1 MLALPRLLPFSTLFL
16 TVVISCAQPALAAE
30 TSTDAETSSDAL
42 AEHPNSTAQPS
53 KLEQFEPSPSK
64 LDTALAAEFAAA
76 DKRPEEAARLYIQ
89 AAKSEKRAD
98 FAERAARFALSAR
111 NFGLAQEAAELWL
124 EIAPQNLNALQAQ
137 AFALIVQGKKDE
149 ALIKLRALLLMDSPE
164 SAGLALNLV
173 AAPDAAGLAVELLQA
188 LKAEPKLLA
197 LPIDRGLVPLS
208 LRLKQND
215 LALELATDRIKTDP
229 ENPKAW
235 LWRGLAEIA
244 LERGDEAAKS
254 YAKALSLDP
263 ENARLR
269 LSYVQ
274 VLNSQNRFAEIDAVL
289 KSAPK
294 AEDEIYQAR
303 IALVLANQSKGG
315 KTVKPAAKKK
325 ALVKLA
331 REIERSKGLPLA
343 SRQSLLGQIYELIE
357 QPKKALAWY
366 GAVSKGELWPNAQMR
381 IAVIQSAKDLKGA
394 RATLD
399 ALQNS
404 DAPNQAIVD
413 AYLLESELLAK
424 AKRLD
429 AAHSTLS
436 EALDRMP
443 EDTTI
448 MYARAMNSFAR
459 GDIAAL
465 ESDLKV
471 VIEIDPQNAQALN
484 ALGYSLLDKTERV
497 EEATNYIQQAYM
509 LEPKSPAI
517 MDSLGWAYF
526 KGGRFDLAIV
536 QLRAAYEAE
545 PEGEIAAHLVE
556 ALWALGAEPEAREIW
571 EEALKKFPESEPLK
585 STVERLTKQ
594 KL

>member
-1 MLALPRLLPFSTLFL
+1 MLALPRLLTFSAVLF
-16 TVVISCAQPALAAE
+16 TVVISCTRSATAAE
-30 TSTDAETSSDAL
+30 ISSDGGAVYSN
-42 AEHPNSTAQPS
+42 ESMQHTDQKP
-53 KLEQFEPSPSK
+53 LEQNPSK
-64 LDTALAAEFAAA
+64 LDAALAAEFAAA

-98 FAERAARFALSAR
+98 FAERAARFALAAR
-111 NFGLAQEAAELWL
+111 NFGLAEEAAELWL
-124 EIAPQNLNALQAQ
+124 KIAPEDLNALQAQ
-137 AFALIVQGKKDE
+137 AFALIVQGKKAE
-149 ALIKLRALLLMDSPE
+149 ALVKLRALLLMDSPE

-173 AAPDAAGLAVELLQA
+173 AAPDASGLAVDLLQA
-188 LKAEPKLLA
+188 LKDEPKLLA

-208 LRLKQND
+208 LRLKQSD
-215 LALELATDRIKTDP
+215 LALELAINRLKTDS

-244 LERGDEAAKS
+244 LDRGADAAKS

-263 ENARLR
+263 ENTRLR

-274 VLNSQNRFAEIDAVL
+274 VLNSQNRFAEIDDVL
-289 KSAPK
+289 KAAPK
-294 AEDEIYQAR
+294 AEAEIYQAR
-303 IALVLANQSKGG
+303 IALVLANQAKDG
-315 KTVKPAAKKK
+315 KTIKPAAKKK
-325 ALVKLA
+325 ALNKLA
-331 REIERSKGLPLA
+331 REIEQSKGLPLA
-343 SRQSLLGQIYELIE
+343 SRQSLIAQIYELTE
-357 QPKKALAWY
+357 QQKKALQWY
-366 GAVSKGELWPNAQMR
+366 RAVSKGELWPNAQMR

-413 AYLLESELLAK
+413 AYLLESELLIK
-424 AKRLD
+424 SKDLD
-429 AAHSTLS
+429 EAHATLS

-443 EDTTI
+443 EDTGL

-459 GDIAAL
+459 DDIAGL
-465 ESDLKV
+465 ENDLKLA
-471 VIEIDPQNAQALN
+471 IEIDPQNAQALN
-484 ALGYSLLDKTERV
+484 ALGYSLLDKTGRV

-526 KGGRFDLAIV
+526 KGGRYDQAIV
-536 QLRAAYEAE
+536 QLRSAYEAE
-545 PEGEIAAHLVE
+545 PEGEIAAHLIE

-571 EEALKKFPESEPLK
+571 EEALKQFPESEPLR
-585 STVERLTKQ
+585 STVERLSKQ

>member
-1 MLALPRLLPFSTLFL
+1 MLALPRMLARPKLLKLSAIVFIAMS
-16 TVVISCAQPALAAE
+16 SCALSFAHAA
-30 TSTDAETSSDAL
+30 DKSSDANG
-42 AEHPNSTAQPS
+42 AKREV
-53 KLEQFEPSPSK
+53 LETNPSK
-64 LDTALAAEFAAA
+64 LDAALAAEFAAA
-76 DKRPEEAARLYIQ
+76 DKRPEDAARLYIQ

-124 EIAPQNLNALQAQ
+124 EIAPKNLSALQAQ
-137 AFALIVQGKKDE
+137 AFALIVQGKKAD
-149 ALIKLRALLLMDSPE
+149 ALAKLRDLLLMDNPE
-164 SAGLALNLV
+164 SAALALNLV
-173 AAPDAAGLAVELLQA
+173 AAPDASGLAVELLQA
-188 LKAEPKLLA
+188 LKSEPKLLA

-215 LALELATDRIKTDP
+215 LALELALERLKTDP

-244 LERGDEAAKS
+244 LERTDDAAKS
-254 YAKALSLDP
+254 YAKALALDP
-263 ENARLR
+263 ENVRLR

-289 KSAPK
+289 KAAPK
-294 AEDEIYQAR
+294 AEDEIFQAR
-303 IALVLANQSKGG
+303 IALVLANQAKDGQ
-315 KTVKPAAKKK
+315 VIKPAAKKK
-325 ALVKLA
+325 ALNRLA
-331 REIERSKGLPLA
+331 REIERSKGLALA
-343 SRQSLLGQIYELIE
+343 SRQSLLGQIYELTE
-357 QPKKALAWY
+357 QPNKALQWY
-366 GAVSKGELWPNAQMR
+366 QAVSKGDLWPNAQMR
-381 IAVIQSAKDLKGA
+381 IAVIQSAKDLKAA

-404 DAPNQAIVD
+404 DAPSQAIVD

-424 AKRLD
+424 SKQLD
-429 AAHSTLS
+429 EAHSTLS
-436 EALDRMP
+436 EAMDRMP
-443 EDTTI
+443 EDTAI

-459 GDIAAL
+459 DDIDGL
-465 ESDLKV
+465 ESDLKS

-484 ALGYSLLDKTERV
+484 ALGYSLLDKTARV
-497 EEATNYIQQAYM
+497 DEATNYIQQAYM

-526 KGGRFDLAIV
+526 KGGRFDQAIV
-536 QLRAAYEAE
+536 QLRSAYEAE
-545 PEGEIAAHLVE
+545 PEGEIAAHLIE

-571 EEALKKFPESEPLK
+571 LEALKKFPDSAPLK

>member
-1 MLALPRLLPFSTLFL
+1 MLALPRLIGLSAILF
-16 TVVISCAQPALAAE
+16 TAIGACPLAFA
-30 TSTDAETSSDAL
+30 DAADK
-42 AEHPNSTAQPS
+42 STAATQS
-53 KLEQFEPSPSK
+53 SPSK
-64 LDTALAAEFAAA
+64 LDDALAAEFAAA
-76 DKRPEEAARLYIQ
+76 DKRPEDAARLYIR
-89 AAKSEKRAD
+89 AAKSEQRAD

-111 NFGLAQEAAELWL
+111 NFALAQEAAEIWL
-124 EIAPQNLNALQAQ
+124 SIAPKDLNALQAQ
-137 AFALIVQGKKDE
+137 AFAMIVQGKKAE
-149 ALIKLRALLLMDSPE
+149 ALAKLRTLLLMDSPQA
-164 SAGLALNLV
+164 AGLALNLV
-173 AAPDAAGLAVELLQA
+173 AAPDASGLAVELLQA
-188 LKAEPKLLA
+188 LKTEPKLLA

-215 LALELATDRIKTDP
+215 LALELAVAHLKTDP

-244 LERGDEAAKS
+244 LDQGDAAAKS

-263 ENARLR
+263 ENVRLR

-274 VLNSQNRFAEIDAVL
+274 VLNNQDRFAEIDAVL
-289 KSAPK
+289 KAAPK
-294 AEDEIYQAR
+294 AEDEIFQAR
-303 IALVLANQSKGG
+303 IALVLASKTKDGRAL
-315 KTVKPAAKKK
+315 KPGAKKT
-325 ALVKLA
+325 ALNRLA
-331 REIERSKGLPLA
+331 REIERTKGLNLA
-343 SRQSLLGQIYELIE
+343 SRQSLLGQIFELTE
-357 QPKKALAWY
+357 QPKKALQWY
-366 GAVSKGELWPNAQMR
+366 RAVSKGELWPNAQMR
-381 IAVIQSAKDLKGA
+381 VAVIQSSKDLKGA

-429 AAHSTLS
+429 EAHATLS
-436 EALDRMP
+436 EAVDRMP
-443 EDTTI
+443 EDTAI

-459 GDIAAL
+459 NDIAAL
-465 ESDLKV
+465 ESDLKL

-497 EEATNYIQQAYM
+497 DEATNYIQQAFM

-526 KGGRFDLAIV
+526 KSGRYDQAIV
-536 QLRAAYEAE
+536 QLRSAYEAE
-545 PEGEIAAHLVE
+545 PEGEIAAHLIE

-571 EEALKKFPESEPLK
+571 LEALKKFPESEPLK
-585 STVERLTKQ
+585 STVERLTKK

>member
-1 MLALPRLLPFSTLFL
+1 MFVPSQLIILSAFFLTALSTNALALADSAESADKSST
-16 TVVISCAQPALAAE
+16 VIEA
-30 TSTDAETSSDAL
+30 
-42 AEHPNSTAQPS
+42 
-53 KLEQFEPSPSK
+53 SPSK
-64 LDTALAAEFAAA
+64 LDAALAAEFAAA
-76 DKRPEEAARLYIQ
+76 DKRPEDAARLYIQ

-124 EIAPQNLNALQAQ
+124 EIAPKDLNALQAQ
-137 AFALIVQGKKDE
+137 AFALIVQGKKAE
-149 ALIKLRALLLMDSPE
+149 ALVKLRALLLIDSPQA
-164 SAGLALNLV
+164 AGLALNLV
-173 AAPDAAGLAVELLQA
+173 AAPDASGLAVELLQA
-188 LKAEPKLLA
+188 LKTEPKLLA

-215 LALELATDRIKTDP
+215 LALELAIAHLKTDA

-254 YAKALSLDP
+254 YAKALALDP
-263 ENARLR
+263 ENVRLR

-274 VLNSQNRFAEIDAVL
+274 VLNNQNRFAEIDSVL
-289 KSAPK
+289 KAAPK
-294 AEDEIYQAR
+294 AEDEIFQAR
-303 IALVLANQSKGG
+303 IALVLASKTKSGHAI
-315 KTVKPAAKKK
+315 KPDAKKK
-325 ALVKLA
+325 ALSRLA
-331 REIERSKGLPLA
+331 REIERAKGLNLA
-343 SRQSLLGQIYELIE
+343 SRQNLMGQIFELTD
-357 QPKKALAWY
+357 QPKKALQWY
-366 GAVSKGELWPNAQMR
+366 RAVSKGDLWPNAQMR
-381 IAVIQSAKDLKGA
+381 VAVLESAKNLKAA

-424 AKRLD
+424 TKRLD
-429 AAHSTLS
+429 EAHATLS
-436 EALDRMP
+436 EAMDRMP
-443 EDTTI
+443 ENTVV

-459 GDIAAL
+459 GDIDAL
-465 ESDLKV
+465 ESDLKL

-497 EEATNYIQQAYM
+497 DEATNYIQQAYM

-526 KGGRFDLAIV
+526 KGGRYDQAIV
-536 QLRAAYEAE
+536 QLRSAYEAE
-545 PEGEIAAHLVE
+545 PEGEIAAHLIE

-571 EEALKKFPESEPLK
+571 LEALKQFPESEPLK
-585 STVERLTKQ
+585 STVERLTKK

>member
-1 MLALPRLLPFSTLFL
+1 MLVPSRLMILSAFFFSALSFCT
-16 TVVISCAQPALAAE
+16 PAFAE
-30 TSTDAETSSDAL
+30 SADKS
-42 AEHPNSTAQPS
+42 STARQS
-53 KLEQFEPSPSK
+53 SPSK
-64 LDTALAAEFAAA
+64 LDAALAAEFAAA
-76 DKRPEEAARLYIQ
+76 DKRPEDAARLYIQ

-111 NFGLAQEAAELWL
+111 NFALAQEAAELWL
-124 EIAPQNLNALQAQ
+124 SIAPKDLNALQAQ
-137 AFALIVQGKKDE
+137 AFVLIVQGKKSE
-149 ALIKLRALLLMDSPE
+149 ALAKLRTLLLMDSPQA
-164 SAGLALNLV
+164 AGLALNLV
-173 AAPDAAGLAVELLQA
+173 AAPDASGLAVELLQA
-188 LKAEPKLLA
+188 LKTEPKLLA

-215 LALELATDRIKTDP
+215 LALELAVAHLKTDP

-244 LERGDEAAKS
+244 LDQGDAAAKS

-263 ENARLR
+263 ENVRLR

-274 VLNSQNRFAEIDAVL
+274 VLNNQNRFAEIDAVL
-289 KSAPK
+289 KAAPK
-294 AEDEIYQAR
+294 AEDEIFQAR
-303 IALVLANQSKGG
+303 IALVLASKAKDGRAL
-315 KTVKPAAKKK
+315 KPGAKKT
-325 ALVKLA
+325 ALNRLA
-331 REIERSKGLPLA
+331 REIQRTKGLNLA
-343 SRQSLLGQIYELIE
+343 SRQSLLGQIYELTE
-357 QPKKALAWY
+357 QPKKALQWY
-366 GAVSKGELWPNAQMR
+366 RAVSKGELWPNAQMR
-381 IAVIQSAKDLKGA
+381 VAVLQSSKDFKGA

-399 ALQNS
+399 GLQNS

-429 AAHSTLS
+429 EAHATLS
-436 EALDRMP
+436 EAVDRMP
-443 EDTTI
+443 EDTVL

-459 GDIAAL
+459 NDIAAL
-465 ESDLKV
+465 ESDLKL

-497 EEATNYIQQAYM
+497 DEATNYIQQAFM

-526 KGGRFDLAIV
+526 KSGRYDQAIV
-536 QLRAAYEAE
+536 QLRSAYEAE
-545 PEGEIAAHLVE
+545 PEGEIAAHLIE

-571 EEALKKFPESEPLK
+571 LEALKQFPESEPLK
-585 STVERLTKQ
+585 STVERLTKK

>member
-1 MLALPRLLPFSTLFL
+1 MLALPRSITLSAIIFAFANLSTS
-16 TVVISCAQPALAAE
+16 SCAYASDESGNAPAP
-30 TSTDAETSSDAL
+30 TSNHGRINPGSG
-42 AEHPNSTAQPS
+42 
-53 KLEQFEPSPSK
+53 K
-64 LDTALAAEFAAA
+64 LDAALAAEFAAA
-76 DKRPEEAARLYIQ
+76 DKRPEDAARLYIQ
-89 AAKSEKRAD
+89 AAKAEKRAD

-124 EIAPQNLNALQAQ
+124 EIAPKDLNALQAQ
-137 AFALIVQGKKDE
+137 AFALIVQGKKAE
-149 ALIKLRALLLMDSPE
+149 ALAKLRALLLMDSPE

-188 LKAEPKLLA
+188 LKTEPKLLA
-197 LPIDRGLVPLS
+197 LPIERGLIPLS

-215 LALELATDRIKTDP
+215 LALELAIARLKTDP

-254 YAKALSLDP
+254 YAKALALDP
-263 ENARLR
+263 ENVRLR

-274 VLNSQNRFAEIDAVL
+274 VLNSQKRFAEIDAVL
-289 KSAPK
+289 KAAPK
-294 AEDEIYQAR
+294 AEDEIFQAR
-303 IALVLANQSKGG
+303 IALVLASQAKSG
-315 KTVKPAAKKK
+315 KTIKPAARKK
-325 ALVKLA
+325 ALNRLA
-331 REIERSKGLPLA
+331 REIEQSDGLALA
-343 SRQSLLGQIYELIE
+343 SRQSLLGQIYELTD
-357 QPKKALAWY
+357 QPKKALQWY
-366 GAVSKGELWPNAQMR
+366 QSVSKGELWPNAQMR
-381 IAVIQSAKDLKGA
+381 IAVIQSAKDLKAA

-399 ALQNS
+399 AVQNS

-424 AKRLD
+424 EKRFD
-429 AAHSTLS
+429 EAHTTLS
-436 EALDRMP
+436 EAVERMP
-443 EDTTI
+443 EDTAI

-459 GDIAAL
+459 GDIDGL
-465 ESDLKV
+465 ESDLKL

-484 ALGYSLLDKTERV
+484 ALGYSLLDKTKRV

-526 KGGRFDLAIV
+526 KGGRYDQAIV
-536 QLRAAYEAE
+536 QLRSAYEAE
-545 PEGEIAAHLVE
+545 PEGEIAAHLIE

-571 EEALKKFPESEPLK
+571 LEALKKFPESEPLK